1 MTQGHKVNSHKIK
14 INQLSNL
21 IPMQLLHCHTTEQI
35 LHTVNNIEVTVNTCT
50 CTNVFRKT
58 ERQTDRKN
66 RQTDRQTERQTD
78 KKQTDRQKDRHSVF
92 LSFFLS
98 FCLSVMGGMG
108 LIKF

>member
-1 MTQGHKVNSHKIK
+1 MTQGHQVNSHKIK

-66 RQTDRQTERQTD
+66 RQTDRQKDRQTKNRQTD
-78 KKQTDRQKDRHSVF
+78 RKTDI
-92 LSFFLS
+92 LSFCPS
-98 FCLSVMGGMG
+98 FCLSVFLSWEEWG
-108 LIKF
+108 